1 MKRYLYHIIAVSIM
15 LMPLMASAQEK
26 QDLRQIYT
34 KAEEAYQIGQL
45 DQALELLEGSL
56 NSFTGNLRQNALRLV
71 SICYL
76 AQDDTET
83 SEKYARLLL
92 SINPYYTSVQD
103 PIRFEDMIALL
114 KSGRSSTVTT
124 ASSQAESINEAP
136 VPVTVITR
144 EMIDQLSNNK
154 SIGQILAAYVPG
166 LSEVSSYYISNVAM
180 HGVYTSSQEKI
191 LVMENGHRLNMRSTN
206 NGKLDYAISTE
217 KIDHIEVL
225 RGPASSLYGNV
236 ALTAVVNIITKSGR
250 DVNGVK
256 GKYGYGSYGTH
267 RADFVAGTTL
277 LDADVMAWA
286 SLYTS
291 HGQKVDIPALS
302 DYSMSKH
309 DGFSYIGGYAGKPSY
324 DIGCTLKLKDFNF
337 MINLKNGKQVPQY
350 SWRGETYNYDA
361 YRTFDG
367 SKPGYSINEK
377 HLELGYTKEL
387 GKVNL
392 NISAYGDWYNIQ
404 DYMIVSED
412 SMGVPEFDTNG
423 DPIIDDKGT
432 IIFTDTFPGVL
443 QNMAYQ
449 EYTIGTIAKA
459 DANYTLGSMKGNFL
473 LGAQFEYFKLSSND
487 YLLGVD
493 FTKVRITYPESKSQL
508 RIDSEKS
515 FSAFIQGKHYFT
527 PRIILNAGLRFDNKY
542 RANGKNVSALSPRV
556 ALIYLP
562 NEAFSTKLSFSR
574 AFVDAPY
581 YYRHNNSNGAR
592 GSEDL
597 MPEYMNAIQL
607 DFLGKLD
614 KWHLNYDFNIF
625 YNQLT
630 DIVVNNP
637 STDPTTPKYI
647 NSGSLKVVG
656 AEAEVSFSVPSF
668 RLDANLTYTHPLEA
682 EDYYYSDHKIYSIP
696 KFMANLACSKRIVN
710 IGNHLLWLTG
720 SCKFTTKT
728 LNKAN
733 SRVEGSKDFE
743 LSGNAIVDLGLK
755 YSYRDAIQLSL
766 DCDNV
771 FNRSYF
777 IGGSFYVPYRA
788 LGRTVMATV
797 SFKL

>member
-1 MKRYLYHIIAVSIM
+1 MKKYLYHILAVCMM
-15 LMPLMASAQEK
+15 LMPVMVSAQEK
-26 QDLRQIYT
+26 QNLRQVYE

-45 DQALELLEGSL
+45 DQAIELLEDNL
-56 NSFTGNLRQNALRLV
+56 NDFSGNLRQSALRLA

-76 AQDDTET
+76 AQDDTEK
-83 SEKYARLLL
+83 SEQYARLLL

-103 PIRFEDMIALL
+103 PFRFEDMITLL

-154 SIGQILAAYVPG
+154 SIGQILATYVPG
-166 LSEVSSYYISNVAM
+166 LSEVSAYSISNVAM

-250 DVNGVK
+250 NVDGVK

-286 SLYTS
+286 SLYS
-291 HGQKVDIPALS
+291 SQGKKVNIPALS

-309 DGFSYIGGYAGKPSY
+309 DGYAYINGYKEKPSY

-337 MINLKNGKQVPQY
+337 MLNLKSGKQVPQY

-367 SKPGYSINEK
+367 CKPGYSINEK
-377 HLELGYTKEL
+377 HLELGYTKQL
-387 GKVNL
+387 GKINL
-392 NISAYGDWYNIQ
+392 NVSAYGDWYDIQ
-404 DYMIVSED
+404 DYMVVSDD
-412 SMGVPEFDTNG
+412 SIGVPIFDDNA
-423 DPIIDDKGT
+423 DPIVDDKGIVT
-432 IIFTDTFPGVL
+432 ETLPGDL

-449 EYTIGTIAKA
+449 EYTIGAMGKA

-487 YLLGVD
+487 YLMGVD
-493 FTKVRITYPESKSQL
+493 FTKVHVMYPESKSML

-527 PRIILNAGLRFDNKY
+527 TKIILNAGMRFDNKK
-542 RANGKNVSALSPRV
+542 RANGKNVTALSPRV
-556 ALIYLP
+556 ALIYFP
-562 NEAFSTKLSFSR
+562 NEKFSTKLSFSR

-581 YYRHNNSNGAR
+581 FYRHNNSNGAR

-637 STDPTTPKYI
+637 STDPQTPKYI

-656 AEAEVSFSVPSF
+656 AEAEVSFSIPSF
-668 RLDANLTYTHPLEA
+668 RINANLTYSHPLEA
-682 EDYYYSDHKIYSIP
+682 EDYYYTDHQIYSIP
-696 KFMANLACSKRIVN
+696 KFMANLACSKRIIN

-720 SCKFTTKT
+720 SFKFTSKT

-733 SRVEGSKDFE
+733 SRVPNGKDFE
-743 LSGNAIVDLGLK
+743 LSGIALADLGLK
-755 YSYRDAIQLSL
+755 YSYRDVVQLSL

-771 FNRSYF
+771 FDRSYF

-788 LGRTVMATV
+788 NRRTVMATV

>member
-1 MKRYLYHIIAVSIM
+1 MKKYLYHILAVCMM
-15 LMPLMASAQEK
+15 LMPVMVSAQEK
-26 QDLRQIYT
+26 QNLRQVYE

-45 DQALELLEGSL
+45 DQAIELLEDNL
-56 NSFTGNLRQNALRLV
+56 NDFSGNLRQSALRLA

-76 AQDDTET
+76 AQDDTEK
-83 SEKYARLLL
+83 SEQYARLLL

-103 PIRFEDMIALL
+103 PIRFEDMITLL

-154 SIGQILAAYVPG
+154 SIGQILATYVPG
-166 LSEVSSYYISNVAM
+166 LSEVSAYSISNVAM

-250 DVNGVK
+250 NVDGVK

-286 SLYTS
+286 SLYS
-291 HGQKVDIPALS
+291 SQGKKVNIPALS

-309 DGFSYIGGYAGKPSY
+309 DGYAYINGYKEKPSY

-337 MINLKNGKQVPQY
+337 MLNLKSGKQVPQY

-367 SKPGYSINEK
+367 CKPGYSINEK
-377 HLELGYTKEL
+377 HLELGYTKQL
-387 GKVNL
+387 GKINL
-392 NISAYGDWYNIQ
+392 NVSAYGDWYDIQ
-404 DYMIVSED
+404 DYMVVSDD
-412 SMGVPEFDTNG
+412 SIGVPIFDDNA
-423 DPIIDDKGT
+423 DPIVDDKGIVT
-432 IIFTDTFPGVL
+432 ETLPGDL

-449 EYTIGTIAKA
+449 EYTIGAMGKA

-487 YLLGVD
+487 YLMGVD
-493 FTKVRITYPESKSQL
+493 FTKVHVMYPESKSML

-527 PRIILNAGLRFDNKY
+527 TKIILNAGMRFDNKK
-542 RANGKNVSALSPRV
+542 RANGKNVTALSPRV

-562 NEAFSTKLSFSR
+562 NEKFSTKLSFSR

-581 YYRHNNSNGAR
+581 FYRHNNSNGAR

-637 STDPTTPKYI
+637 STDPQTPKYI

-656 AEAEVSFSVPSF
+656 AEAEVSFSIPSF
-668 RLDANLTYTHPLEA
+668 RINANLTYSHPLEA
-682 EDYYYSDHKIYSIP
+682 EDYYYTDHQIYSIP
-696 KFMANLACSKRIVN
+696 KFMANLACSKRIIN

-720 SCKFTTKT
+720 SFKFTSKT

-733 SRVEGSKDFE
+733 SRVPNGKDFE
-743 LSGNAIVDLGLK
+743 LSGIALADLGLK
-755 YSYRDAIQLSL
+755 YSYRDVVQLSL

-771 FNRSYF
+771 FDRSYF

-788 LGRTVMATV
+788 NRRTVMATV

>member
-1 MKRYLYHIIAVSIM
+1 MKKYLCNIFTVSMM
-15 LMPLMASAQEK
+15 LMPLTGSAQEK
-26 QDLRQIYT
+26 QDLRQVYT

-45 DQALELLEGSL
+45 DQAIELLES
-56 NSFTGNLRQNALRLV
+56 NFNDFTGNLRQSALRLV

-76 AQDDTET
+76 AQDDTDT

-103 PIRFEDMIALL
+103 PIRFEDMIAQL
-114 KSGRSSTVTT
+114 KTGRSSTVTT

-154 SIGQILAAYVPG
+154 NIGQILAAYVPG
-166 LSEVSSYYISNVAM
+166 LSEVSAYYVSNVAM

-256 GKYGYGSYGTH
+256 GKYGYGSYATH
-267 RADFVAGTTL
+267 RADFIAGTTL

-291 HGQKVDIPALS
+291 QGKKVDVPALS
-302 DYSMSKH
+302 DYSMTKH
-309 DGFSYIGGYAGKPSY
+309 DGYVYVGRYEGKPSY
-324 DIGCTLKLKDFNF
+324 DIGFTIKLKDFNF
-337 MINLKNGKQVPQY
+337 MVNLKNGKQVPQY
-350 SWRGETYNYDA
+350 SWYGTTYNYDA
-361 YRTFDG
+361 FRTMDG
-367 SKPGYSINEK
+367 VKPGYSINEK
-377 HLELGYTKEL
+377 HVELGYTKQL

-392 NISAYGDWYNIQ
+392 NVSTYGDWYDIY
-404 DYMIVSED
+404 DYMPVSDD
-412 SMGVPEFDTNG
+412 SISINVFDDNG
-423 DPIIDDKGT
+423 NPIIIDGK
-432 IIFTDTFPGVL
+432 PVKKKYAGVL
-443 QNMAYQ
+443 QNSPFQ
-449 EYTIGTIAKA
+449 EYTIGALVKA
-459 DANYTLGSMKGNFL
+459 DVNYTLGNMKGNL
-473 LGAQFEYFKLSSND
+473 LIGSQYEYFKLSSND
-487 YLLGVD
+487 FFMGNDY
-493 FTKVRITYPESKSQL
+493 TKIFVTFPEDKNML
-508 RIDSEKS
+508 KVGSEKS
-515 FSAFIQGKHYFT
+515 LSAFIQGKHYFT
-527 PRIILNAGLRFDNKY
+527 SQFILNAGLRFDNKN
-542 RANGKNVSALSPRV
+542 RANGKNVTAFSPRV

-581 YYRHNNSNGAR
+581 YYRHNATNGAR

-607 DFLGKLD
+607 DFLGKID

-637 STDPTTPKYI
+637 STDQTTPKYI
-647 NSGSLKVVG
+647 NSGSLKVAG
-656 AEAEVSFSVPSF
+656 AEAEVSFSIPSF
-668 RLDANLTYTHPLEA
+668 RLNANLTYSHPLEA
-682 EDYYYSDHKIYSIP
+682 EDYYYTDHQIYSIP
-696 KFMANLACSKRIVN
+696 KFIANLTCSKRIVN
-710 IGNHLLWLTG
+710 IGNHLLWLAAG
-720 SCKFTTKT
+720 FKFNTKT
-728 LNKAN
+728 INKAN
-733 SRVEGSKDFE
+733 TNVPDSKDFD
-743 LSGNAIVDLGLK
+743 LSGNAIIDLGLK
-755 YSYRDAIQLSL
+755 YAYRDAIQLSL

-771 FNRSYF
+771 FDRSYF
-777 IGGSFYVPYRA
+777 VGGSFYVPFRA
-788 LGRTVMATV
+788 QGRTVMATV

>member
-1 MKRYLYHIIAVSIM
+1 MKKYLYHILAVCMM
-15 LMPLMASAQEK
+15 LMPVMVSAQEK
-26 QDLRQIYT
+26 QNLRQVYE

-45 DQALELLEGSL
+45 DQAIELLEDNL
-56 NSFTGNLRQNALRLV
+56 NDFSGNLRQSALRLA

-76 AQDDTET
+76 AQDDTEK
-83 SEKYARLLL
+83 SEQYARLLL

-103 PIRFEDMIALL
+103 PIRFEDMITLL

-154 SIGQILAAYVPG
+154 SIGQILATYVPG
-166 LSEVSSYYISNVAM
+166 LSEVSAYSISNVAM

-250 DVNGVK
+250 NVDGVK

-286 SLYTS
+286 SLYS
-291 HGQKVDIPALS
+291 SQGKKVNIPALS

-309 DGFSYIGGYAGKPSY
+309 DGYAYINGYKEKPSY

-337 MINLKNGKQVPQY
+337 MLNLKSGKQVPQY

-367 SKPGYSINEK
+367 CKPGYSINEK
-377 HLELGYTKEL
+377 HLELGYTKQL
-387 GKVNL
+387 GKINL
-392 NISAYGDWYNIQ
+392 NVSAYGDWYDIQ
-404 DYMIVSED
+404 DYMVVSDD
-412 SMGVPEFDTNG
+412 SIGVPIFDDNA
-423 DPIIDDKGT
+423 DPIVDDKGIVT
-432 IIFTDTFPGVL
+432 ETLPGDL

-449 EYTIGTIAKA
+449 EYTIGAMGKA

-487 YLLGVD
+487 YLMGVD
-493 FTKVRITYPESKSQL
+493 FTKVHVMYPESKSML

-527 PRIILNAGLRFDNKY
+527 TEIILNAGMRFDNKK
-542 RANGKNVSALSPRV
+542 RANGKNVTALSPRV

-562 NEAFSTKLSFSR
+562 NEKFSTKLSFSR

-581 YYRHNNSNGAR
+581 FYRHNNSNGAR

-637 STDPTTPKYI
+637 STDPQTPKYI

-656 AEAEVSFSVPSF
+656 AEAEVSFSIPSF
-668 RLDANLTYTHPLEA
+668 RINANLTYSHPLEA
-682 EDYYYSDHKIYSIP
+682 EDYYYTDHQIYSIP
-696 KFMANLACSKRIVN
+696 KFMANLACSKRIIN

-720 SCKFTTKT
+720 SFKFTSKT

-733 SRVEGSKDFE
+733 SRVPNGKDFE
-743 LSGNAIVDLGLK
+743 LSGIALADLGLK
-755 YSYRDAIQLSL
+755 YSYRDVVQLSL

-771 FNRSYF
+771 FDRSYF

-788 LGRTVMATV
+788 NRRTVMATV

>member
-45 DQALELLEGSL
+45 DQAIDLLEGSL
-56 NSFTGNLRQNALRLV
+56 NSFTGNLRQSALRLV

-76 AQDDTET
+76 AQDDKET

-92 SINPYYTSVQD
+92 NINPYYTPVQD

-154 SIGQILAAYVPG
+154 SLGQIIATYVPG
-166 LSEVSSYYISNVAM
+166 LNEVSAYSISNVAM
-180 HGVYTSSQEKI
+180 HGVYTNSQEKI
-191 LVMENGHRLNMRSTN
+191 LVMENGHRLNMRATN

-217 KIDHIEVL
+217 KIDHIEIL

-236 ALTAVVNIITKSGR
+236 ALTAVVNIITKNGR
-250 DVNGVK
+250 EVNGVK

-267 RADFVAGTTL
+267 RADFIAGTTL
-277 LDADVMAWA
+277 LDADIMTWA
-286 SLYTS
+286 SIYTS
-291 HGQKVDIPALS
+291 QGKRIDIPKGS
-302 DYSMSKH
+302 DYSMTPH
-309 DGFSYIGGYAGKPSY
+309 DGYVYINGYKEKPSY

-350 SWRGETYNYDA
+350 SWFGETYNYDA
-361 YRTFDG
+361 FRTMDG
-367 SKPGYSINEK
+367 VKPGYTINEK
-377 HLELGYTKEL
+377 HLELGYTKVL

-392 NISAYGDWYNIQ
+392 NVSTYGDWYDVQ
-404 DYMIVSED
+404 DYMPVSD
-412 SMGVPEFDTNG
+412 SIIAPEYNNDG
-423 DPIIDDKGT
+423 DMIIIDGKPKKKLYHGLMQYWP
-432 IIFTDTFPGVL
+432 F
-443 QNMAYQ
+443 Q
-449 EYTIGTIAKA
+449 EYTIGAMAKA
-459 DANYTLGSMKGNFL
+459 DANYTFGSMKGNIL
-473 LGAQFEYFKLSSND
+473 VGAQFEYFKLSSND
-487 YLLGVD
+487 FLIGEEY
-493 FTKVRITYPESKSQL
+493 TKVAVTFPEEKNYL
-508 RIDSEKS
+508 RIGSENS

-527 PRIILNAGLRFDNKY
+527 SQFILNAGLRFDNKN

-556 ALIYLP
+556 ALIYFP
-562 NEAFSTKLSFSR
+562 NEEFSTKLSFSR

-581 YYRHNNSNGAR
+581 FYRQNTSNGYR

-607 DFLGKLD
+607 DFMGRID
-614 KWHLNYDFNIF
+614 NWHLVYDVNFF
-625 YNQLT
+625 YNQLS

-637 STDPTTPKYI
+637 STDPDAPKFI
-647 NSGSLKVVG
+647 NSGSLKVAG
-656 AEAEVSFSVPSF
+656 AEAELGFSIPSF
-668 RLDANLTYTHPLEA
+668 RIDANMTYLRPLEA
-682 EDYYYSDHKIYSIP
+682 EGYYYTDHQIYSIP
-696 KFMANLACSKRIVN
+696 AFTANLTCSKRLVN
-710 IGNHLLWLTG
+710 KGKHLLWLAASLKG
-720 SCKFTTKT
+720 STKT

-733 SRVEGSKDFE
+733 SRLKDSQDYE
-743 LSGNAIVDLGLK
+743 LSGNFLVDLGLK
-755 YSYRDAIQLSL
+755 YTYNSAIQLSL
-766 DCDNV
+766 DCDNMFDRNYYV
-771 FNRSYF
+771 
-777 IGGSFYVPYRA
+777 GGSFYVPYQQ
-788 LGRTVMATV
+788 LGRTLMATV

>member
-1 MKRYLYHIIAVSIM
+1 MKKYLYHILAVCMM
-15 LMPLMASAQEK
+15 LMPVMVSAQEK
-26 QDLRQIYT
+26 QNLRQVYE

-45 DQALELLEGSL
+45 DQAIELLEDNL
-56 NSFTGNLRQNALRLV
+56 NDFSGNLRQSALRLA

-76 AQDDTET
+76 AQDDTEK
-83 SEKYARLLL
+83 SEQYARLLL

-103 PIRFEDMIALL
+103 PIRFEDMITLL

-154 SIGQILAAYVPG
+154 SIGQILATYVPG
-166 LSEVSSYYISNVAM
+166 LSEVSAYSISNVAM

-250 DVNGVK
+250 NVDGVK

-286 SLYTS
+286 SLYS
-291 HGQKVDIPALS
+291 SQGKKVDIPALS
-302 DYSMSKH
+302 DYSMSNH
-309 DGFSYIGGYAGKPSY
+309 DGYAYINGYKEKPSY

-337 MINLKNGKQVPQY
+337 MLNLKSGKQVPQY

-367 SKPGYSINEK
+367 CKPGYSINEK
-377 HLELGYTKEL
+377 HLELGYTKQL
-387 GKVNL
+387 GKINL
-392 NISAYGDWYNIQ
+392 NVSAYGDWYDIQ
-404 DYMIVSED
+404 DYMVVSDD
-412 SMGVPEFDTNG
+412 SIGVPIFDDNA
-423 DPIIDDKGT
+423 DPIVDDKGIVT
-432 IIFTDTFPGVL
+432 ETLPGDL

-449 EYTIGTIAKA
+449 EYTIGAMGKA

-487 YLLGVD
+487 YLMGVD
-493 FTKVRITYPESKSQL
+493 FTKVHVMYPESKSML

-527 PRIILNAGLRFDNKY
+527 TKIILNAGMRFDNKK
-542 RANGKNVSALSPRV
+542 RANGKNVTALSPRV

-562 NEAFSTKLSFSR
+562 NEKFSTKLSFSR

-581 YYRHNNSNGAR
+581 FYRHNNSNGAR

-637 STDPTTPKYI
+637 STDPQTPKYI

-656 AEAEVSFSVPSF
+656 AEAEVSFNIPSF
-668 RLDANLTYTHPLEA
+668 RINANLTYSHPLEA
-682 EDYYYSDHKIYSIP
+682 EDYYYTDHQIYSIP
-696 KFMANLACSKRIVN
+696 KFMANLACSKRIIN
-710 IGNHLLWLTG
+710 IGNHLLWLIG
-720 SCKFTTKT
+720 SFKFTSKT

-733 SRVEGSKDFE
+733 SRVPNDKDFE
-743 LSGNAIVDLGLK
+743 LSGIALADLGLK
-755 YSYRDAIQLSL
+755 YSYRDVVQLSL

-771 FNRSYF
+771 FDRSYF

-788 LGRTVMATV
+788 NRRTLMATV

>member
-1 MKRYLYHIIAVSIM
+1 MKRYLYQIIAVSIM

-45 DQALELLEGSL
+45 DQTINLLEGSL
-56 NSFTGNLRQNALRLV
+56 NSFTGNLRQSALRLV

-76 AQDDTET
+76 AQDDMDK
-83 SEKYARLLL
+83 SEQYARLLL

-154 SIGQILAAYVPG
+154 SLRQILATYVPG
-166 LSEVSSYYISNVAM
+166 LNEVSAYSISNVAM
-180 HGVYTSSQEKI
+180 HGVYTNSQEKI
-191 LVMENGHRLNMRSTN
+191 LVMENGHRLNMRATN

-217 KIDHIEVL
+217 KIDHIEIL

-236 ALTAVVNIITKSGR
+236 ALTAVVNIITKNGR
-250 DVNGVK
+250 EVNGVK

-267 RADFVAGTTL
+267 RADFIAGTTL
-277 LDADVMAWA
+277 LDADIMTWA
-286 SLYTS
+286 SIYTS
-291 HGQKVDIPALS
+291 QGKRIDIPKGS
-302 DYSMSKH
+302 DYSMTPH
-309 DGFSYIGGYAGKPSY
+309 DGYVYINGYKEKPSY
-324 DIGCTLKLKDFNF
+324 DIGCTLKYKDFNF

-350 SWRGETYNYDA
+350 SWYGETYNFDA
-361 YRTFDG
+361 FRTMDG
-367 SKPGYSINEK
+367 VKPGYTIDEK
-377 HLELGYTKEL
+377 HLELGYTKQL

-392 NISAYGDWYNIQ
+392 NVSAYGDWYKVQ
-404 DYMIVSED
+404 DYMPVSD
-412 SMGVPEFDTNG
+412 SLKGPEYNNDG
-423 DPIIDDKGT
+423 DVITIDGKPVMKLYKGLMQYWP
-432 IIFTDTFPGVL
+432 F
-443 QNMAYQ
+443 Q
-449 EYTIGTIAKA
+449 EYTIGALAKA
-459 DANYTLGSMKGNFL
+459 DANYKLGNMKGNIL
-473 LGAQFEYFKLSSND
+473 VGTQFEYFKLSSND
-487 YLLGVD
+487 YVMGENY
-493 FTKVRITYPESKSQL
+493 TKIVVTFPEEKNYIRIG
-508 RIDSEKS
+508 SEKS

-527 PRIILNAGLRFDNKY
+527 SQFILNAGLRFDNKN
-542 RANGKNVSALSPRV
+542 RANGKNVSALSPRI
-556 ALIYLP
+556 ALIYFP
-562 NEAFSTKLSFSR
+562 NEKFSTKLSFSR

-581 YYRHNNSNGAR
+581 FYRQNTSNGYR

-607 DFLGKLD
+607 DFMGKID
-614 KWHLNYDFNIF
+614 NWHLIYDVNLF
-625 YNQLT
+625 YNQLS

-637 STDPTTPKYI
+637 STDPDAPKFI
-647 NSGSLKVVG
+647 NSGSLKVAGV
-656 AEAEVSFSVPSF
+656 EAELSFGIPSF
-668 RLDANLTYTHPLEA
+668 RIDANMTYLRPLEA
-682 EDYYYSDHKIYSIP
+682 EGYYYTDHKIYSIP
-696 KFMANLACSKRIVN
+696 AFTANLVCNKRLMN
-710 IGNHLLWLTG
+710 IGNHLLWLAAG
-720 SCKFTTKT
+720 FKFGTKT

-733 SRVEGSKDFE
+733 SHVTGSEDYE

-771 FNRSYF
+771 FDRSYY

-788 LGRTVMATV
+788 QRRTMMATV

>member
-1 MKRYLYHIIAVSIM
+1 MKKYLYHILAVCMM
-15 LMPLMASAQEK
+15 LMPVMVSAQEK
-26 QDLRQIYT
+26 QNLRQVYE

-45 DQALELLEGSL
+45 DQAIELLEDNL
-56 NSFTGNLRQNALRLV
+56 NDFSGNLRQSALRLA

-76 AQDDTET
+76 AQDDTEK
-83 SEKYARLLL
+83 SEQYARLLL

-103 PIRFEDMIALL
+103 PIRFEDMITLL

-154 SIGQILAAYVPG
+154 SIGQILATYVPG
-166 LSEVSSYYISNVAM
+166 LSEVSAYSISNVAM

-250 DVNGVK
+250 NVDGVK

-286 SLYTS
+286 SLYS
-291 HGQKVDIPALS
+291 SQGKKVDIPALS
-302 DYSMSKH
+302 DYSMSIH
-309 DGFSYIGGYAGKPSY
+309 DGYAYINGYKEKPSY

-337 MINLKNGKQVPQY
+337 MLNLKSGKQVPQY

-367 SKPGYSINEK
+367 CKPGYSINEK
-377 HLELGYTKEL
+377 HLELGYTKQL
-387 GKVNL
+387 GKINL
-392 NISAYGDWYNIQ
+392 NVSAYGDWYDIQ
-404 DYMIVSED
+404 DYMVVSDD
-412 SMGVPEFDTNG
+412 SIGVPIFDDNA
-423 DPIIDDKGT
+423 DPIVDDIGIVT
-432 IIFTDTFPGVL
+432 EMLPGDL

-449 EYTIGTIAKA
+449 EYTIGAMGKA

-487 YLLGVD
+487 YLMGVD
-493 FTKVRITYPESKSQL
+493 FTKVHVMYPESKSML

-527 PRIILNAGLRFDNKY
+527 TKIILNAGMRFDNKK
-542 RANGKNVSALSPRV
+542 RANGKNVTAFSPRV

-562 NEAFSTKLSFSR
+562 NEKFSTKLSFSR

-581 YYRHNNSNGAR
+581 FYRHNNSNGAR

-637 STDPTTPKYI
+637 STDPQTPKYI

-656 AEAEVSFSVPSF
+656 AEAEVSFSIPSF
-668 RLDANLTYTHPLEA
+668 RINANLTYSHPLEA
-682 EDYYYSDHKIYSIP
+682 EDYYYTDHQIYSIP
-696 KFMANLACSKRIVN
+696 KFMANLACSKRIIN

-720 SCKFTTKT
+720 SFKFTSKT

-733 SRVEGSKDFE
+733 SRVPNGKDFE
-743 LSGNAIVDLGLK
+743 LSGIALADLGLK
-755 YSYRDAIQLSL
+755 YSYRDVVQLSL

-771 FNRSYF
+771 FDRSYF

-788 LGRTVMATV
+788 NRRTVMATV

>member
-1 MKRYLYHIIAVSIM
+1 MKKYLCHIFTVSM
-15 LMPLMASAQEK
+15 VLMSLTASAQEK
-26 QDLRQIYT
+26 QDLRQVYT

-45 DQALELLEGSL
+45 DQAIELLEGNLSD
-56 NSFTGNLRQNALRLV
+56 FTGNLRQSALRLV

-76 AQDDTET
+76 AQDDKDI
-83 SEKYARLLL
+83 SEKYARSLL

-103 PIRFEDMIALL
+103 PVRFEEMIALL

-154 SIGQILAAYVPG
+154 SLGQILAAYVPG
-166 LSEVSSYYISNVAM
+166 LNEVSAYSISNVAM

-191 LVMENGHRLNMRSTN
+191 LVMENGHRLNLRATN

-236 ALTAVVNIITKSGR
+236 ALTAVVNIITKNGNE
-250 DVNGVK
+250 VNGVK

-267 RADFVAGTTL
+267 RADFIAGTTL

-291 HGQKVDIPALS
+291 QGQRIDIPKLTG
-302 DYSMSKH
+302 YSMSKH
-309 DGFSYIGGYAGKPSY
+309 DGYAYIGGYQEKPSY
-324 DIGCTLKLKDFNF
+324 DIGCTLKYKDFNF

-350 SWRGETYNYDA
+350 SWYAQTYDYDA
-361 YRTFDG
+361 YRTLNG
-367 SKPGYSINEK
+367 NKPGYTINEK
-377 HLELGYTKEL
+377 HLELGYTKQL

-392 NISAYGDWYNIQ
+392 NVSAYGDWYNIQ
-404 DYMIVSED
+404 NYQTISDD
-412 SMGVPEFDTNG
+412 SMKVPVFDENAN
-423 DPIIDDKGT
+423 PISAKMT
-432 IIFTDTFPGVL
+432 TAVL
-443 QNMAYQ
+443 QNLVYQ
-449 EYTIGTIAKA
+449 EYTIGAMAKV

-487 YLLGVD
+487 YVMGEKY
-493 FTKVRITYPESKSQL
+493 TKIFVTFPEDKNMIRIS
-508 RIDSEKS
+508 SERS
-515 FSAFIQGKHYFT
+515 YSAFVQGKHYFT
-527 PRIILNAGLRFDNKY
+527 TQFILNAGLRFDNKN

-581 YYRHNNSNGAR
+581 YTRHNTSNGYK

-597 MPEYMNAIQL
+597 LPEYMNAFQL
-607 DFLGKLD
+607 DFIGKID
-614 KWHLNYDFNIF
+614 NWHLDYDFNIF
-625 YNQLT
+625 YNQLS
-630 DIVVNNP
+630 DIVVNNQ
-637 STDPTTPKYI
+637 STDPEAPKFI
-647 NSGSLKVVG
+647 NSGSLKVAG
-656 AEAEVSFSVPSF
+656 AEAQLGFSIPSF
-668 RLDANLTYTHPLEA
+668 RIDANMTYLRPLEA
-682 EDYYYSDHKIYSIP
+682 EGYYYIDHKIYSIP
-696 KFMANLACSKRIVN
+696 AFTANLTCSKRLLN
-710 IGNHLLWLTG
+710 SGKHLLWLAAG
-720 SCKFTTKT
+720 LKFTSKT

-733 SRVEGSKDFE
+733 TQIPGSEDFN
-743 LSGNAIVDLGLK
+743 LSGNALVDLGLK
-755 YSYRDAIQLSL
+755 YTYNDAIQLSL
-766 DCDNV
+766 DCDNL
-771 FNRSYF
+771 FDKTYY
-777 IGGSFYVPYRA
+777 IGGSFYIPYQG
-788 LGRTVMATV
+788 LGRMVMATV

>member
-1 MKRYLYHIIAVSIM
+1 MKKYLYHILAVCMM
-15 LMPLMASAQEK
+15 LMPVMVSAQEK
-26 QDLRQIYT
+26 QNLRQVYE

-45 DQALELLEGSL
+45 DQAIELLEDNL
-56 NSFTGNLRQNALRLV
+56 NDFSGNLRQSALRLA

-76 AQDDTET
+76 AQDDTEK
-83 SEKYARLLL
+83 SEQYARLLL

-103 PIRFEDMIALL
+103 PIRFEDMITLL

-154 SIGQILAAYVPG
+154 SIGQILATYVPG
-166 LSEVSSYYISNVAM
+166 LSEVSAYSISNVAM

-250 DVNGVK
+250 NVDGVK

-286 SLYTS
+286 SLYS
-291 HGQKVDIPALS
+291 SQGKKVNIPALS

-309 DGFSYIGGYAGKPSY
+309 DGYAYINGYKEKPSY

-337 MINLKNGKQVPQY
+337 MLNLKSGKQVPQY

-367 SKPGYSINEK
+367 CKPGYSINEK
-377 HLELGYTKEL
+377 HLELGYTKQL
-387 GKVNL
+387 GKINL
-392 NISAYGDWYNIQ
+392 NVSAYGDWYDIQ
-404 DYMIVSED
+404 DYMVVSDD
-412 SMGVPEFDTNG
+412 SIGVPIFDDNA
-423 DPIIDDKGT
+423 DPIVDDKGIVT
-432 IIFTDTFPGVL
+432 ETLPGDL

-449 EYTIGTIAKA
+449 EYTIGAMGKA

-487 YLLGVD
+487 YLMGVD
-493 FTKVRITYPESKSQL
+493 FTKVHVMYPESKSML

-527 PRIILNAGLRFDNKY
+527 TKIILNAGMRFDNKK
-542 RANGKNVSALSPRV
+542 RANGKNVTALSPRV

-562 NEAFSTKLSFSR
+562 NEKFSTKLSFSR

-581 YYRHNNSNGAR
+581 FYRHNNSNGAR

-637 STDPTTPKYI
+637 STDPQTPKYI

-656 AEAEVSFSVPSF
+656 AEAEVSFSIPSF
-668 RLDANLTYTHPLEA
+668 RINANLTYSHPLEA
-682 EDYYYSDHKIYSIP
+682 EDYYYTDHQIYSIP
-696 KFMANLACSKRIVN
+696 KFMANLACSKRIIN

-720 SCKFTTKT
+720 SFKFTSKT

-733 SRVEGSKDFE
+733 SRVPNGKDFE
-743 LSGNAIVDLGLK
+743 LSGIALADLGLK
-755 YSYRDAIQLSL
+755 YSYRDVVQLSL

-771 FNRSYF
+771 FDRSYF

-788 LGRTVMATV
+788 NRRTVMATV
-797 SFKL
+797 SSKL

>member
-1 MKRYLYHIIAVSIM
+1 MKKYLYHILAVCMM
-15 LMPLMASAQEK
+15 LMPVMVSAQEK
-26 QDLRQIYT
+26 QNLRQVYE

-45 DQALELLEGSL
+45 DQAIELLEDNL
-56 NSFTGNLRQNALRLV
+56 NDFSGNLRQSALRLA

-76 AQDDTET
+76 AQDNTEK
-83 SEKYARLLL
+83 SEQYARLLL

-103 PIRFEDMIALL
+103 PIRFEDMITLL

-154 SIGQILAAYVPG
+154 SIGQILATYVPG
-166 LSEVSSYYISNVAM
+166 LSEVSAYSISNVAM

-250 DVNGVK
+250 NVDGVK

-286 SLYTS
+286 SLYS
-291 HGQKVDIPALS
+291 SQGKKVDIPALS

-309 DGFSYIGGYAGKPSY
+309 DGYAYINGYKEKPSY

-337 MINLKNGKQVPQY
+337 MVNLKSGKQVPQY

-367 SKPGYSINEK
+367 CKPGYSINEK
-377 HLELGYTKEL
+377 HLELGYTKQL
-387 GKVNL
+387 GKINL
-392 NISAYGDWYNIQ
+392 NVSAYGDWYDIQ
-404 DYMIVSED
+404 DYMVVSDD
-412 SMGVPEFDTNG
+412 SIGVPIFDDNA
-423 DPIIDDKGT
+423 DPIVDDKGIVT
-432 IIFTDTFPGVL
+432 EMLPGDL

-449 EYTIGTIAKA
+449 EYTIGAMGKA

-487 YLLGVD
+487 YLMGVD
-493 FTKVRITYPESKSQL
+493 FTKVHVMYPESKSML

-527 PRIILNAGLRFDNKY
+527 TKIILNAGMRFDNKK
-542 RANGKNVSALSPRV
+542 RANGKNVTALSPRV
-556 ALIYLP
+556 ALIYFP
-562 NEAFSTKLSFSR
+562 NEKFSTKLSFSR

-581 YYRHNNSNGAR
+581 FYRHNYSNGAR

-637 STDPTTPKYI
+637 STDPQTPKYI

-656 AEAEVSFSVPSF
+656 AEAEVSFSIPSF
-668 RLDANLTYTHPLEA
+668 RINANLTYSHPLEA
-682 EDYYYSDHKIYSIP
+682 EDYYYTDHQIYSIP
-696 KFMANLACSKRIVN
+696 KFMANLACSKRIIN

-720 SCKFTTKT
+720 SFKFTSKT

-733 SRVEGSKDFE
+733 SRVPNGKDFE
-743 LSGNAIVDLGLK
+743 LSGIALADLGLK
-755 YSYRDAIQLSL
+755 YSYRDVVQLSL

-771 FNRSYF
+771 FDRSYF

-788 LGRTVMATV
+788 NRRTVMATV

>member
-1 MKRYLYHIIAVSIM
+1 MKRYWNIILAVCM
-15 LMPLMASAQEK
+15 MWMPVMVSAQEK
-26 QDLRQIYT
+26 QNQRQVYE

-45 DQALELLEGSL
+45 DQAIELLEGNL
-56 NSFTGNLRQNALRLV
+56 NDFSGNLRQSALRLV

-76 AQDDTET
+76 AQDDTDK
-83 SEKYARLLL
+83 SEQYARLLL

-103 PIRFEDMIALL
+103 PVRFEDMIALL

-154 SIGQILAAYVPG
+154 SLGQILATYVPG
-166 LSEVSSYYISNVAM
+166 LNEVSAYSISNVAM
-180 HGVYTSSQEKI
+180 HGVYTTSQEKI

-236 ALTAVVNIITKSGR
+236 ALTAVVNIITKNGR
-250 DVNGVK
+250 EVNGVK

-267 RADFVAGTTL
+267 RADFIAGTTL

-291 HGQKVDIPALS
+291 QGRKIDIPKGS
-302 DYSMSKH
+302 DYSTSKH
-309 DGFSYIGGYAGKPSY
+309 DGYAYIGGYEGKPSY

-337 MINLKNGKQVPQY
+337 MFNMKNGKQVPQY
-350 SWRGETYNYDA
+350 SWYAETYDYDA
-361 YRTFDG
+361 YRTIDG
-367 SKPGYSINEK
+367 NKPGYTINEK
-377 HLELGYTKEL
+377 HVELGYTKEL

-392 NISAYGDWYNIQ
+392 NVSAYGDWYTIQ
-404 DYMIVSED
+404 DYMVISDD
-412 SMGVPEFDTNG
+412 SMDVPVFDYDANV
-423 DPIIDDKGT
+423 IDMRKT
-432 IIFTDTFPGVL
+432 RATF
-443 QNMAYQ
+443 QNMAFQ
-449 EYTIGTIAKA
+449 EYTIGAMAKA
-459 DANYTLGSMKGNFL
+459 DANYTLGSMKGNLL

-487 YLLGVD
+487 YQMGEEYV
-493 FTKVRITYPESKSQL
+493 KVFVTYPETKPML
-508 RIDSEKS
+508 RIGSERS

-527 PRIILNAGLRFDNKY
+527 SQFILNAGLRFDNKN

-562 NEAFSTKLSFSR
+562 NEKFSTKLSFSR

-581 YYRHNNSNGAR
+581 FYRHNASNGAR

-597 MPEYMNAIQL
+597 MPEFMNAIQL
-607 DFLGKLD
+607 DFMGRID
-614 KWHLNYDFNIF
+614 NWHLDYDVNIF
-625 YNQLT
+625 YNQLS
-630 DIVVNNP
+630 DIVVYNP

-647 NSGSLKVVG
+647 NAGSLKVAG
-656 AEAEVSFSVPSF
+656 AEAELGFSIPSF
-668 RLDANLTYTHPLEA
+668 RIDANMTFLRPLEA
-682 EDYYYSDHKIYSIP
+682 TEYYYTDHQIYSIP
-696 KFMANLACSKRIVN
+696 TFTANLNCSKRIIN
-710 IGNHLLWLTG
+710 SGKHLLWLAAG
-720 SCKFTTKT
+720 FKFTTKT

-733 SRVEGSKDFE
+733 SRMPDSEDFD
-743 LSGNAIVDLGLK
+743 LSGNALVDLGLK
-755 YSYRDAIQLSL
+755 YTYNNAIQLSL

-771 FNRSYF
+771 FDRSYYV
-777 IGGSFYVPYRA
+777 GGSHYVPYQA
-788 LGRTVMATV
+788 QGRTVMATV

>member
-1 MKRYLYHIIAVSIM
+1 MKKYLYHIIAVSIM
-15 LMPLMASAQEK
+15 LMPVMASAQEK

-45 DQALELLEGSL
+45 DQAIDLLEGSL
-56 NSFTGNLRQNALRLV
+56 NSFTGNLRQSALRLV

-76 AQDDTET
+76 AQDDKET

-92 SINPYYTSVQD
+92 NINPYYTPVQD

-154 SIGQILAAYVPG
+154 SIGQILATYVPG
-166 LSEVSSYYISNVAM
+166 LNEVSAYSISNVAM
-180 HGVYTSSQEKI
+180 HGVYTNSQEKI
-191 LVMENGHRLNMRSTN
+191 LVMENGHRLNLRSTN

-217 KIDHIEVL
+217 KIDHIEIL

-236 ALTAVVNIITKSGR
+236 ALTAVVNIITKKGR
-250 DVNGVK
+250 EVNGIK

-267 RADFVAGTTL
+267 RADFITGTTL

-286 SLYTS
+286 SIYTS
-291 HGQKVDIPALS
+291 QGKKVDIPRES
-302 DYSMSKH
+302 DYSMTQH
-309 DGFSYIGGYAGKPSY
+309 DGYAY
-324 DIGCTLKLKDFNF
+324 
-337 MINLKNGKQVPQY
+337 INLKNGKQVPQY
-350 SWRGETYNYDA
+350 SWYGETYNFDA
-361 YRTFDG
+361 FRTMDG
-367 SKPGYSINEK
+367 VKPGYTIDEK
-377 HLELGYTKEL
+377 HLELGYTKQL

-392 NISAYGDWYNIQ
+392 NVSAYGDWYKVQ
-404 DYMIVSED
+404 DYMPVSD
-412 SMGVPEFDTNG
+412 SLKGPEYNNDG
-423 DPIIDDKGT
+423 DVITIDGKPVMKLYKGLMQYWP
-432 IIFTDTFPGVL
+432 F
-443 QNMAYQ
+443 Q
-449 EYTIGTIAKA
+449 EYTIGALAKA
-459 DANYTLGSMKGNFL
+459 DANYKLGNMKGNIL
-473 LGAQFEYFKLSSND
+473 VGTQFEYFKLSSND
-487 YLLGVD
+487 YVMGENY
-493 FTKVRITYPESKSQL
+493 TKIVVTFPEEKNYIRIG
-508 RIDSEKS
+508 SEKS

-527 PRIILNAGLRFDNKY
+527 SQFILNAGLRFDNKN
-542 RANGKNVSALSPRV
+542 RANGKNVSALSPRI
-556 ALIYLP
+556 ALIYFP
-562 NEAFSTKLSFSR
+562 NEKFSTKLSFSR

-581 YYRHNNSNGAR
+581 FYRQNTSNGYR

-607 DFLGKLD
+607 DFMGKID
-614 KWHLNYDFNIF
+614 NWHLIYDVNLF
-625 YNQLT
+625 YNQLS

-637 STDPTTPKYI
+637 STDPDAPKFI
-647 NSGSLKVVG
+647 NSGSLKVAG
-656 AEAEVSFSVPSF
+656 AEAELSFGIPSF
-668 RLDANLTYTHPLEA
+668 RIDANMTYLRPLEA
-682 EDYYYSDHKIYSIP
+682 EGYYYTDHKIYSIP
-696 KFMANLACSKRIVN
+696 AFTANLVCNKRLMN
-710 IGNHLLWLTG
+710 IGNHLLWLAAG
-720 SCKFTTKT
+720 FKFGTKT

-733 SRVEGSKDFE
+733 SHVTGSEDYE

-771 FNRSYF
+771 FDRSYY

-788 LGRTVMATV
+788 QRRTMMATV

>member
-1 MKRYLYHIIAVSIM
+1 MKKYLYHIIAVSIM
-15 LMPLMASAQEK
+15 LMPVMASAQEK

-45 DQALELLEGSL
+45 DQAIDLLEGSL
-56 NSFTGNLRQNALRLV
+56 NSFTGNLRQSALRLV

-76 AQDDTET
+76 AQDDKET

-92 SINPYYTSVQD
+92 NINPYYTPVQD

-154 SIGQILAAYVPG
+154 SLGQILATYVPG
-166 LSEVSSYYISNVAM
+166 LNEVSAWPISNIAM

-191 LVMENGHRLNMRSTN
+191 LIMENGHRLNLRTTN
-206 NGKLDYAISTE
+206 NSKPDYAISTE

-236 ALTAVVNIITKSGR
+236 ALTAVVNIITKNGR

-267 RADFVAGTTL
+267 RADFIAGTTL

-286 SLYTS
+286 SIYTS
-291 HGQKVDIPALS
+291 QGKKVDIPRES
-302 DYSMSKH
+302 DYSMTQH
-309 DGFSYIGGYAGKPSY
+309 DGYAYVGGYKEKPSY
-324 DIGCTLKLKDFNF
+324 DIGCTLKYKDFNF

-350 SWRGETYNYDA
+350 SWYGETYNFDA
-361 YRTFDG
+361 FRTMDG
-367 SKPGYSINEK
+367 VKPGYTIDEK
-377 HLELGYTKEL
+377 HLELGYTKQL

-392 NISAYGDWYNIQ
+392 NVSAYGDWYKVQ
-404 DYMIVSED
+404 DYMPVSD
-412 SMGVPEFDTNG
+412 SLKGPEYNNDG
-423 DPIIDDKGT
+423 DVITIDGKPVMKLYKGLMQYWP
-432 IIFTDTFPGVL
+432 F
-443 QNMAYQ
+443 Q
-449 EYTIGTIAKA
+449 EYTIGALAKA
-459 DANYTLGSMKGNFL
+459 DANYKLGNMKGNIL
-473 LGAQFEYFKLSSND
+473 VGTQFEYFKLSSND
-487 YLLGVD
+487 YVMGENY
-493 FTKVRITYPESKSQL
+493 TKIVVTFPEEKNYIRIG
-508 RIDSEKS
+508 SEKS

-527 PRIILNAGLRFDNKY
+527 SQFILNAGLRFDNKN
-542 RANGKNVSALSPRV
+542 RANGKNVSALSPRI
-556 ALIYLP
+556 ALIYFP
-562 NEAFSTKLSFSR
+562 NEKFSTKLSFSR

-581 YYRHNNSNGAR
+581 FYRQNTSNGYR

-607 DFLGKLD
+607 DFMGKID
-614 KWHLNYDFNIF
+614 NWHLIYDVNLF
-625 YNQLT
+625 YNQLS

-637 STDPTTPKYI
+637 STDPDAPKFI
-647 NSGSLKVVG
+647 NSGSLKVAG
-656 AEAEVSFSVPSF
+656 AEAELSFGIPSF
-668 RLDANLTYTHPLEA
+668 RIDANMTYLRPLEA
-682 EDYYYSDHKIYSIP
+682 EGYYYTDHKIYSIP
-696 KFMANLACSKRIVN
+696 AFTANLVCNKRLMN
-710 IGNHLLWLTG
+710 IGNHLLWLAAG
-720 SCKFTTKT
+720 FKFGTKT

-733 SRVEGSKDFE
+733 SHVTGSEDYE

-771 FNRSYF
+771 FDRSYY

-788 LGRTVMATV
+788 LRRTMMATV